1 MPRIFYPP
9 AADSLVG
16 IGVKMFELLMA
27 TVYKKN
33 CAYLLSFHLQ
43 NSLYGSDKKEAEDI
57 GG

>member
-9 AADSLVG
+9 AADRLVG
-16 IGVKMFELLMA
+16 IEVKMCELLVA

-33 CAYLLSFHLQ
+33 CAYLLPFHLQ
-43 NSLYGSDKKEAEDI
+43 NFLYGSDKKEAEDT